1 MNLAVTACVIMF
13 IIMLA
18 ITICHLLVMVNS
30 IGNKMRAERV
40 VRRLENE
47 IRHQKSLIAKGGNVT

>member
-1 MNLAVTACVIMF
+1 MELVITACVIMF

-30 IGNKMRAERV
+30 IGSKMRAERV

-47 IRHQKSLIAKGGNVT
+47 IRHQKSLIAKVGDVT